1 MKNIAALIKQVVLS
15 WPGVTLQPHRFGGIE
30 FCVSGREFGHLHGD
44 YQADIPFSA
53 RLRDEFIALGKAA
66 PHHLYPSSGW
76 VTYYIRGVEE
86 VPLLIELLPMNYD
99 RLAKRRLRVDV
110 ENVAA

>member
-1 MKNIAALIKQVVLS
+1 MKNVADMIKQAVLS
-15 WPGVTLQPHRFGGIE
+15 WPGVTLQPHRFGGTE
-30 FCVSGREFGHLHGD
+30 FCVSKREFGHLHGD
-44 YQADIPFSA
+44 YQADVPFSV
-53 RLRDEFIALGKAA
+53 RLRDELVASGKAA
-66 PHHLYPSSGW
+66 PHHLYPNSGW

-86 VPLLIELLPMNYD
+86 VPLLIELLRLNYD

>member
-1 MKNIAALIKQVVLS
+1 MKNIADMIKQTVLS

-30 FCVSGREFGHLHGD
+30 FRVNEREFGHLHGD
-44 YQADIPFSA
+44 YQADIPFSG
-53 RLRDEFIALGKAA
+53 RLRNELVASGKAA

-76 VTYYIRGVEE
+76 VTYYISGVEE
-86 VPLLIELLPMNYD
+86 VPLLIELLQMNYN
-99 RLAKRRLRVDV
+99 RLAKRRLKVDV